1 VFGRFGNPWF
11 STDLMWANDLS
22 FDGLAL
28 QWTPRLLNTRTF
40 LTVAAMPVQEV
51 ELAADKWLFGA
62 QAGVDLS
69 SGVVRGKIGLAYY
82 GYSHIVGKANAAGSS
97 LNDNTAPA
105 FAQKGNSYFNISSDS
120 TRPLLALASN
130 YRIVDLTGA
139 MTMETVGGKAL
150 ILTGDVARNVGFD
163 RKAVSARLGQAVE
176 AQTNAYLLRL
186 AFGDADV
193 HKRNDWQAYF
203 GYKRVERDAV
213 LDAFTDSDLRLGG
226 TNVKGFV
233 LGASYGLGRNSTAS
247 LRWLSGDSISTD
259 AISGGPLSV
268 DVLHVDLSLRF

>member
-1 VFGRFGNPWF
+1 
-11 STDLMWANDLS
+11 MWANDLS

-28 QWTPRLLNTRTF
+28 QWTPKLLNTRTF

-62 QAGVDLS
+62 QAGVDLG
-69 SGVVRGKIGLAYY
+69 SGVVRGKVGLAYY

-130 YRIVDLTGA
+130 YRIVDLTGV

-150 ILTGDVARNVGFD
+150 VLTGDIAKNVGFD
-163 RKAVSARLGQAVE
+163 RAAVSARLGESVE
-176 AQTNAYLLRL
+176 AQTNAYLVRV
-186 AFGDADV
+186 AFGNAEV
-193 HKRNDWQAYF
+193 SKRHDWQAYF

-226 TNVKGFV
+226 TDVKGFV
-233 LGASYGLGRNSTAS
+233 LGGSYALGRNSVAS
-247 LRWLSGDSISTD
+247 VRWLSGD
-259 AISGGPLSV
+259 AISGVPLSV